1 MSFKNYPTYLK
12 PLIDLLERMHPISEA
27 IGQQI
32 IAHTEQISVRS
43 GQVLLASG
51 EPNKYLYFIV
61 KGAIRGHFCNQK
73 KDITTW
79 ISTEGALATSI
90 TAISGGSLTLECMQA
105 IEDADLLRVPIQSVE
120 QLYDQDIEFN
130 IFGRKVFQAYYSDA
144 ERRAY
149 VVRLS
154 SAEEKYLFFLE
165 HYAHLANRIQLK
177 YIASFLGITMET
189 LSRVR
194 RKISY
199 S

>member
-1 MSFKNYPTYLK
+1 
-12 PLIDLLERMHPISEA
+12 
-27 IGQQI
+27 
-32 IAHTEQISVRS
+32 
-43 GQVLLASG
+43 
-51 EPNKYLYFIV
+51 V
-61 KGAIRGHFCNQK
+61 KGTIRGYCCNQK

-79 ISTEGALATSI
+79 ISSDGELATSI
-90 TAISGGSLTLECMQA
+90 SAINGGQQSLECIQA
-105 IEDADLLRVPIQSVE
+105 IEDGELLRVPIASVE
-120 QLYDQDIEFN
+120 QLYEQNIEFN
-130 IFGRKVFQAYYSDA
+130 IYGRKIFQAYYIDA

-165 HYAHLANRIQLK
+165 HYPHLANRIQLK

-194 RKISY
+194 RKISF